1 VKQGE
6 IIAISAFMIIALGI
20 AFALGGPGTKPWI
33 AWNCGA
39 LQRCEQSPQQ
49 STITRIDQTS
59 QSQYINQQEY
69 NTWYQ
74 SACSAAAITEVLNA
88 LGGHYTIHDALSAEI
103 NAQQISP
110 EAGMLNGFTSI
121 QQTVNALGY
130 QASQVYGGIDGIVST
145 ANAGIP
151 VLVSMQSSD
160 WPGGHILVVTGGD
173 GSTINIIDSWTTNRT
188 SFSRADFAHHWTG
201 LAAKVVRP

>member
-1 VKQGE
+1 MKQGE
-6 IIAISAFMIIALGI
+6 FIAFCAVFAIILGI
-20 AFALGGPGTKPWI
+20 LIAVMGLNTPNGQKVNCLLGVH
-33 AWNCGA
+33 CG
-39 LQRCEQSPQQ
+39 QQ

-88 LGGHYTIHDALSAEI
+88 LGGHYTIHEVLSAEI

-110 EAGMLNGFTSI
+110 SEGMLNGFTSI

-145 ANAGIP
+145 TNSGTP

-160 WPGGHILVVTGGD
+160 WPGGHILVVTGGNK
-173 GSTINIIDSWTTNRT
+173 SIINVVDSWTTNRT